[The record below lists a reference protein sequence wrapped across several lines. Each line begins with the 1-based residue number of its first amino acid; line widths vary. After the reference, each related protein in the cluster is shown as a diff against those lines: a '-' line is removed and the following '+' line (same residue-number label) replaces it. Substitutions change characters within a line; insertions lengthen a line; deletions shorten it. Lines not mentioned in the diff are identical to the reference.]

1 MSDDHAEG
9 ILSVDKKTRIRAH
22 GLRRRAPRHV
32 LQFCPH
38 SIRRSN
44 VSPAMAAGVT
54 DRLWEMSDLVDM
66 IEAFEAETGCLIRHH
81 SCFSFGCGSRA
92 LMDGPNE

>member
-1 MSDDHAEG
+1 
-9 ILSVDKKTRIRAH
+9 
-22 GLRRRAPRHV
+22 
-32 LQFCPH
+32 
-38 SIRRSN
+38 
-44 VSPAMAAGVT
+44 MAAGAT